1 MAEMNDYQKFI
12 HATRYARWLEDEGRR
27 ETWEETCQRYV
38 DFWVG
43 RELID
48 EKESKRLYK
57 AIHSMQAMPS
67 MRALWAAGP
76 ALDADEMAGYNC
88 SYVRLDSPRAFD
100 EALYILCCGTGLG
113 FSCED
118 EVVKKLP
125 VISEDFHPT
134 DTVIKVHDSK
144 IGWAKAY
151 KQLLAMLWQG
161 EVPKWDVSAVRPAGS
176 RLKKMGGRASGPQ
189 PLVEV
194 FMYAVELFRNAAGRR
209 LTSLECHKLICKQAA
224 CIVVGGVRRSALIS
238 LSSPVDD
245 YMRDC
250 KSGTWWRDEP
260 HLALANNSACYNH
273 KPSFDLFLKEF
284 HALHASKSGERGF
297 FSREAAQRIVARNG
311 RRDPEHDFGTNPC
324 SEIILRSSGVCNL
337 SEIICRPGMSLRQ
350 LKDAATA
357 ATIFGTLQSTLVN
370 FRYVRSV
377 WSKTAAEERL
387 LGVSMTGVMDHEVLN
402 GSQGDEKLKKWLNE
416 IRDHCIEVNK
426 EWAERLGIPQSA
438 AITCVKPSGTVSSLC
453 NTAAGLHSRFAPY
466 FVRTVRQDNK
476 DPVTSLLRDY
486 SYNEPAIGAENDMT
500 VFHFFQEAPEGAV
513 CTEDMG
519 ALEQLR
525 LWKIYQDE
533 WCEHKPSI
541 TVFYTDDEFLD
552 VASWCWKEFD
562 SLSGIALLPFDGGT
576 YQQAPFQKI
585 TKEQYEAGVVEQ
597 KVSEFSPPDT
607 PPPPPI
613 TRELPIDWSRLAEF
627 ETGEDS
633 TTGAKELACVA
644 GNCEL

>member
-1 MAEMNDYQKFI
+1 
-12 HATRYARWLEDEGRR
+12 
-27 ETWEETCQRYV
+27 
-38 DFWVG
+38 
-43 RELID
+43 
-48 EKESKRLYK
+48 
-57 AIHSMQAMPS
+57 
-67 MRALWAAGP
+67 
-76 ALDADEMAGYNC
+76 
-88 SYVRLDSPRAFD
+88 
-100 EALYILCCGTGLG
+100 
-113 FSCED
+113 
-118 EVVKKLP
+118 
-125 VISEDFHPT
+125 
-134 DTVIKVHDSK
+134 
-144 IGWAKAY
+144 
-151 KQLLAMLWQG
+151 
-161 EVPKWDVSAVRPAGS
+161 
-176 RLKKMGGRASGPQ
+176 
-189 PLVEV
+189 
-194 FMYAVELFRNAAGRR
+194 
-209 LTSLECHKLICKQAA
+209 
-224 CIVVGGVRRSALIS
+224 
-238 LSSPVDD
+238 
-245 YMRDC
+245 
-250 KSGTWWRDEP
+250 
-260 HLALANNSACYNH
+260 
-273 KPSFDLFLKEF
+273 
-284 HALHASKSGERGF
+284 
-297 FSREAAQRIVARNG
+297 
-311 RRDPEHDFGTNPC
+311 
-324 SEIILRSSGVCNL
+324 
-337 SEIICRPGMSLRQ
+337 
-350 LKDAATA
+350 
-357 ATIFGTLQSTLVN
+357 
-370 FRYVRSV
+370 V

-426 EWAERLGIPQSA
+426 EWAEKLGIPQSA

-486 SYNEPAIGAENDMT
+486 SYNEPAIGSENDMT
-500 VFHFFQEAPEGAV
+500 VFHFFQKAPEGAV